1 MRINLTLQ
9 QLQSFAEVAQRCNFR
24 EAAAALNVSQPAL
37 SRTIRMAEEALGT
50 RLFDRDT
57 RRVQLTP
64 AGREL
69 RPIAQRI
76 LAEFHGAFSDLAG
89 FLAGRSGQVAV
100 GALPSIGVSV
110 LPALIARFQSEHPQV
125 GFSMVEA
132 PAGPLLQA
140 VDDGSV
146 DVAVTVRPEPDA
158 RLRYQHVLDD
168 PFVLLCRRDDPLAR
182 RRTASWRAF
191 ADRPFIAAFPQSSIR
206 PVTDAVFLQQG
217 LQVHA
222 PLTYPSI
229 AAAGALVQTGLGITA
244 LPRMALRLIATE
256 GLVAVPLQRP
266 AMHRP
271 LGLVTRIGRT
281 LSPVAQ
287 AFVPLLAR
295 ALKAESAQRWGGSSP
310 EGRPSGMEGSGRRL

>member
-1 MRINLTLQ
+1 M
-9 QLQSFAEVAQRCNFR
+9 
-24 EAAAALNVSQPAL
+24 
-37 SRTIRMAEEALGT
+37 
-50 RLFDRDT
+50 
-57 RRVQLTP
+57 
-64 AGREL
+64 
-69 RPIAQRI
+69 
-76 LAEFHGAFSDLAG
+76 
-89 FLAGRSGQVAV
+89 

-132 PAGPLLQA
+132 AAGPLLQA

-168 PFVLLCRRDDPLAR
+168 PFVLLCRHDDPLAR
-182 RRTASWRAF
+182 QRTASWRAF

-217 LQVHA
+217 LQVHS

-244 LPRMALRLIATE
+244 LPRMALRLIATD
-256 GLVAVPLQRP
+256 GLVVVPLQRP

-295 ALKAESAQRWGGSSP
+295 ALKAESTQRWGGSSP
-310 EGRPSGMEGSGRRL
+310 EGRPSGTEGSGRRL

>member
-100 GALPSIGVSV
+100 GARI
-110 LPALIARFQSEHPQV
+110 
-125 GFSMVEA
+125 
-132 PAGPLLQA
+132 
-140 VDDGSV
+140 
-146 DVAVTVRPEPDA
+146 PDEED
-158 RLRYQHVLDD
+158 Q
-168 PFVLLCRRDDPLAR
+168 RRDE
-182 RRTASWRAF
+182 
-191 ADRPFIAAFPQSSIR
+191 ADDRGAQAE
-206 PVTDAVFLQQG
+206 VDG
-217 LQVHA
+217 
-222 PLTYPSI
+222 
-229 AAAGALVQTGLGITA
+229 AGAQA
-244 LPRMALRLIATE
+244 RDE
-256 GLVAVPLQRP
+256 QR
-266 AMHRP
+266 A
-271 LGLVTRIGRT
+271 G
-281 LSPVAQ
+281 
-287 AFVPLLAR
+287 
-295 ALKAESAQRWGGSSP
+295 
-310 EGRPSGMEGSGRRL
+310 

>member
-1 MRINLTLQ
+1 MASTLPN
-9 QLQSFAEVAQRCNFR
+9 SMTAIEIAAPGGPEVLRPASRPVPQPGAGEVLIRV
-24 EAAAALNVSQPAL
+24 AAAGVNRPDVLQRKGGYPPPPGASDLPGLEIAGEVVALGEGVDQQVGGQSQPLSLGQEVCAL
-37 SRTIRMAEEALGT
+37 VTGGGYAEYCVA
-50 RLFDRDT
+50 
-57 RRVQLTP
+57 P
-64 AGREL
+64 A
-69 RPIAQRI
+69 PQ
-76 LAEFHGAFSDLAG
+76 
-89 FLAGRSGQVAV
+89 
-100 GALPSIGVSV
+100 V
-110 LPALIARFQSEHPQV
+110 LPIPK

-132 PAGPLLQA
+132 AAGPLLQA
-140 VDDGSV
+140 VDEGGV

-182 RRTASWRAF
+182 QRSVSWRVF

-222 PLTYPSI
+222 RLTYPSI

-244 LPRMALRLIATE
+244 LPRMALRLVTSD
-256 GLVAVPLQRP
+256 GLVALPLQRP

-271 LGLVTRIGRT
+271 IGLVTRIGRT

-295 ALKAESAQRWGGSSP
+295 ALKEAQRG
-310 EGRPSGMEGSGRRL
+310 EALRRARA

>member
-1 MRINLTLQ
+1 MRVNLSIQ
-9 QLQSFAEVAQRCNFR
+9 QLQAFAEVATHCNFR
-24 EAAAALNVSQPAL
+24 AAAVALNVSQPAL

-57 RRVQLTP
+57 RRVALTP

-76 LAEFHGAFSDLAG
+76 LAEFQGAFSDLAG

-110 LPALIARFQSEHPQV
+110 LPALIASFQAEHPQV
-125 GFSMVEA
+125 GFTMVEA
-132 PAGPLLQA
+132 PAAPLLQA
-140 VDDGSV
+140 LDEGRV

-158 RLRYQHVLDD
+158 RLRFQHVLDD

-182 RRTASWRAF
+182 QRSATWRAF
-191 ADRPFIAAFPQSSIR
+191 AGRPFLAAFPQSSIR

-229 AAAGALVQTGLGITA
+229 AAAGALVQAGLGITA
-244 LPRMALRLIATE
+244 LPRLALRLVAS
-256 GLVAVPLQRP
+256 GDLAAVPLQRP
-266 AMHRP
+266 AMHRNI
-271 LGLVTRIGRT
+271 GLVTRIGRT
-281 LSPVAQ
+281 LSPVAH
-287 AFVPLLAR
+287 AFVPMLAQALR
-295 ALKAESAQRWGGSSP
+295 AASRDPQ
-310 EGRPSGMEGSGRRL
+310 GR

>member
-1 MRINLTLQ
+1 MRVNLTLQ
-9 QLQSFAEVAQRCNFR
+9 QLQAFAEVAARCNFR

-37 SRTIRMAEEALGT
+37 SRTIRMAEQALDT

-89 FLAGRSGQVAV
+89 FLAGRSGQVSV
-100 GALPSIGVSV
+100 GALPSVGVSV
-110 LPALIARFQSEHPQV
+110 LPPLIARFREQHPQV
-125 GFSMVEA
+125 DFSMVEA
-132 PAGPLLQA
+132 PAAPLLQA

-146 DVAVTVRPEPDA
+146 DVAVTVRPGPDA

-168 PFVLLCRRDDPLAR
+168 PFVLLCRRDDPLAAR
-182 RRTASWRAF
+182 RSAGWRVF
-191 ADRPFIAAFPQSSIR
+191 AERPFLAAFPQSSIR

-229 AAAGALVQTGLGITA
+229 AAAGALVRTGLGITA
-244 LPRMALRLIATE
+244 LPRMALHLVASE

-266 AMHRP
+266 ALHRS

-281 LSPVAQ
+281 LSPASQ

-295 ALKAESAQRWGGSSP
+295 ALKDAQRA
-310 EGRPSGMEGSGRRL
+310 EMSGPA